1 MHTAQ
6 KEPGDLGPDEASCR
20 WMQEREGN
28 EKGLR
33 RRTRGPGKAS
43 REPVVDATLTYWLQV
58 KKLRPEREYGSL
70 GYVVISR
77 HAQGQAPT
85 S

>member
-6 KEPGDLGPDEASCR
+6 KEPRDLGPDEASCR

-33 RRTRGPGKAS
+33 GRSRGPGKAS
-43 REPVVDATLTYWLQV
+43 RGPVVDATLTYSF
-58 KKLRPEREYGSL
+58 R
-70 GYVVISR
+70 
-77 HAQGQAPT
+77 
-85 S
+85 